1 VSTIA
6 DRTSTTTRK
15 GGSWL
20 IDDTA
25 PGGIFTPER
34 LSDEHRLIARTALDF
49 IAQEVTPRA
58 DALDAKDWKV
68 ARDLIKRCGDLG
80 LMGTDVPEEFGGVD
94 LDKAAAVVVAE
105 GISHNASFGTAF
117 GAMTSLSIIP
127 LLCFGT
133 EAQKRKYLPRLVNGE
148 IVGAYALSESG
159 SGSDALGAK
168 ARATRQ
174 PDGSFRLNGEK
185 MWITNAGF
193 ADVFIVF
200 AKVDGEQFTA
210 FIVERTFPGVS
221 TGKEEHKMGLH
232 GSSTAPVILQDAQV
246 PAENLLGEIG
256 KGHRVAF
263 NVLNYGRFKLGAM
276 ASGGAK
282 AVIGE
287 AAKYAATRK
296 QFGRALSTFGAIK
309 YKLAEMTTRLYAL
322 ESLLFRTAGLID
334 DAIANGSADVSNASN
349 GNNGSNASTGG
360 NGGNGSGIS
369 TQARLAALEEF
380 AIESSIA
387 KVAGSEMLNYV
398 IDENVQIHGGNGYVR
413 DYPAERH
420 YRDSRVN
427 RIFEGTNEI
436 NRMLITGMLM
446 RRAVKGDIGL
456 IAAAKALQ
464 DEIMAPSLDAPGDD
478 LLEAEQF
485 VVRGFK
491 KVGLM
496 LLGTAM
502 QTYGDKVSDEQEIL
516 SWTSDV
522 LTDTFAA
529 ESAVLRA
536 LQSHEANHPTA
547 SLQADVAR
555 LFVSDAALRIEAAA
569 RQALAGMADGDT
581 LRVLLAALRRL
592 LKVAPVNTITIRR
605 RIADATVEKG
615 GYPLQFT

>member
-1 VSTIA
+1 MTTITDSTA
-6 DRTSTTTRK
+6 VVRK

-20 IDDTA
+20 IDDT
-25 PGGIFTPER
+25 PVSDVFTPER

-49 IAQEVTPRA
+49 ITQEVMPRTEQ
-58 DALDAKDWKV
+58 LESKDWNL

-80 LMGTDVPEEFGGVD
+80 LMGTDVSEEFGGVD

-105 GISHNASFGTAF
+105 GISRAASFGTAF
-117 GAMTSLSIIP
+117 GAMTGLSIMP

-133 EAQKRKYLPRLVNGE
+133 DAQKRKYLPRLVSGE

-193 ADVFIVF
+193 ADVFIIF

-210 FIVERTFPGVS
+210 FIVERNFPGVS
-221 TGKEEHKMGLH
+221 TGKEEHKLGLH

-282 AVIGE
+282 GVIAE

-296 QFGRALSTFGAIK
+296 QFGRALATFGAIK
-309 YKLAEMTTRLYAL
+309 YKLAEMTTRLYAI
-322 ESLLFRTAGLID
+322 ESLLYRTAGLID
-334 DAIANGSADVSNASN
+334 DAIAGSKN
-349 GNNGSNASTGG
+349 
-360 NGGNGSGIS
+360 GNGSGHE
-369 TQARLAALEEF
+369 QARLAALEEF
-380 AIESSIA
+380 AVESSIA
-387 KVAGSEMLNYV
+387 KVAGSEMLHYV

-446 RRAVKGDIGL
+446 RRAVKGEIGL

-464 DEIMAPSLDAPGDD
+464 DEIMAPSLESPGDD

-485 VVRGFK
+485 VIRGFK

-516 SWTSDV
+516 SWTSDI

-536 LQSHEANHPTA
+536 LQSHAANHPTA
-547 SLQADVAR
+547 SLQVDAAR
-555 LFVSDAALRIEAAA
+555 LFVNDAALRIEAAA

-605 RIADATVEKG
+605 RIADATVEKA